1 MFESVL
7 ETPLFMFYLPHI
19 AVDCLL
25 NVKIVRQILHGV
37 DYLHQQGLLHRDLK
51 VTMQRCIPST
61 VKPLRLQAKRCTL
74 DY

>member
-37 DYLHQQGLLHRDLK
+37 EYLHQQDLLHRDLK

-61 VKPLRLQAKRCTL
+61 VKRLRCRILQK
-74 DY
+74 